1 MTENANPIARDED
14 RHSHIGI
21 RLQYRVNSHWER
33 FEALGWNDV
42 GFNFY
47 YAQEIA
53 EPVLALKRGLKQFP
67 GTIVW
72 TSLNTS
78 DEAVLS
84 TLVNTLLFDRAKHI
98 VDNPQLQHRLM
109 RLIRVP
115 GMVPEKRKIL
125 ASLGQDLSDASLS
138 DMITRRRLERPK
150 YHYGVRVASDVWG
163 AVVKEAI
170 SISSVVMSMDK
181 WSDAL
186 VKR

>member
-1 MTENANPIARDED
+1 MTEDATPIARDED

-21 RLQYRVNSHWER
+21 RLQLRVNNLWER

-53 EPVLALKRGLKQFP
+53 KPVLELKRGLKQFS
-67 GTIVW
+67 GAIVW

-84 TLVNTLLFDRAKHI
+84 TLVNTLLYDRAKHI
-98 VDNPQLQHRLM
+98 VDNRQLHHRLM
-109 RLIRVP
+109 KLIRVP
-115 GMVPEKRKIL
+115 GMVAEKRKIL

-138 DMITRRRLERPK
+138 DMITKRRLERPK
-150 YHYGVRVASDVWG
+150 YHYGVRVESAVWS
-163 AVVKEAI
+163 AVAKEAI
-170 SISSVVMSMDK
+170 SISSVVMSLDK

-186 VKR
+186 VKK